1 MNNDQPQ
8 PPSVV
13 AHRLANAWSAL
24 LALLILWVLFASSAT
39 LGFGVLGWSIGAG
52 LIARQTYAA
61 VGDVRWL
68 TTARRIR
75 FGALLLFVAQVLL
88 LPPPIGLLLWFPFL
102 VVVPPRTTV
111 RALRVLRSTPA
122 STPPRPSRWARLRT
136 VSLGLVVGVATCAP
150 TGALHIL
157 ARSSVVDDQDTQS
170 FGGCYKVATPVWIR
184 WQGRF
189 AMIPERLQLD
199 TARGSVVKSA
209 DPSLPYV
216 ARNEE
221 LMHERGEHL
230 IRPGWWRGTAV
241 WQAHSPRTLSLTWST
256 GHSGADAM
264 LHRIGGNLVGQID
277 GFIDVDPAIPESA
290 LIWLH
295 PIDCTQ
301 VPMDTT
307 R

>member
-1 MNNDQPQ
+1 
-8 PPSVV
+8 
-13 AHRLANAWSAL
+13 
-24 LALLILWVLFASSAT
+24 
-39 LGFGVLGWSIGAG
+39 VLGWAIGAG

-75 FGALLLFVAQVLL
+75 LGALLLFVAQVLL

-102 VVVPPRTTV
+102 VVVPARTTV
-111 RALRVLRSTPA
+111 RALRVLGSTPG
-122 STPPRPSRWARLRT
+122 SKPPRPSRWARLRT
-136 VSLGLVVGVATCAP
+136 VSLGLVVGLATCAP

-157 ARSSVVDDQDTQS
+157 ARSSVVDDQDTPS
-170 FGGCYKVATPVWIR
+170 FGGCYKVATPVWLR

-189 AMIPERLQLD
+189 AMIPERLRLD

-241 WQAHSPRTLSLTWST
+241 WQAHSTRTLSLTWST

-277 GFIDVDPAIPESA
+277 GFTDVDAAIPEGA

-301 VPMDTT
+301 VPRDTT